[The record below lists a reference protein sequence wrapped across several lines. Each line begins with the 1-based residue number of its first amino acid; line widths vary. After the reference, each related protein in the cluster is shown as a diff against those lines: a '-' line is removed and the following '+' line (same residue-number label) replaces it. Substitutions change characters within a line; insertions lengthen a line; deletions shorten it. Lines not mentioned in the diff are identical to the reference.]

1 MSNTRTNTRSPF
13 WAFQI
18 VGWSLLFLAT
28 LGINL
33 LRGNDHWSTFV
44 LALVLASGGF
54 ISTSLFRQYIRR
66 KDYNTASIR
75 GLILP
80 LLIGSLIASLLWS
93 APLLLTQY
101 LIEHHVAG
109 QTLGFGMSTVWL
121 TAINNYFVVLLWAII
136 YFAWHYFRLA
146 QTARLER
153 YRSEMAVR
161 DAQLNTL
168 KGQINPHFMF
178 NALNNIRALML
189 EDIPRSREM
198 ITKLADLLRYSM
210 NMSEQREVSVAE
222 ELTVVNDFFELCKIQ
237 FEDKLHYDIR
247 VSPEAKHC
255 VIPPMIIQILVENS
269 VKHGVSSSSRGGKV
283 EVDVLIA
290 GAFLVIEVC
299 NTGSWQPSNAERRES
314 NGIGLPNVRRRLRL
328 LYGESAQLHLRVE
341 ENNIIAR
348 IQIPHQ
354 HGQN

>member
-1 MSNTRTNTRSPF
+1 MNGLKTDVRSPF

-28 LGINL
+28 LGVNL

-44 LALVLASGGF
+44 IALILALGGL
-54 ISTSLFRQYIRR
+54 IATSLFRRYIKK
-66 KDYNTASIR
+66 KDYATASIR

-80 LLIGSLIASLLWS
+80 LFIGSLVASLGWT
-93 APLLLTQY
+93 APLVLTQY
-101 LIEHHVAG
+101 LIDHFVNE
-109 QTLGFGMSTVWL
+109 QSLDFGATTVWL
-121 TAINNYFVVLLWAII
+121 TALNNYFVVLLWAIV

-153 YRSEMAVR
+153 YRSEMAAR

-189 EDIPRSREM
+189 EDVSRSREM

-210 NMSEQREVSVAE
+210 SISEQREVAIE
-222 ELTVVNDFFELCKIQ
+222 QELKVIHDFLELCKIQ
-237 FEDKLHYDIR
+237 FEEKLQYSITASAASRHR
-247 VSPEAKHC
+247 L
-255 VIPPMIIQILVENS
+255 IPPMVIQTLVENS
-269 VKHGVSSSSRGGKV
+269 VKHGVSATVSGG
-283 EVDVLIA
+283 EVHVIVDLVDDQ
-290 GAFLVIEVC
+290 LVIEVS
-299 NTGSWQPSNAERRES
+299 NTGTWQPASTDRREN

-328 LYGESAQLHLRVE
+328 LYGERAQLHLRE
-341 ENNIIAR
+341 ENNTIIAR
-348 IQIPHQ
+348 IQIPNQ